1 MGDDEKFIYTP
12 TLPPTRT
19 HTQLQ
24 KFKLGDKIKQY
35 QEMLSLYAQVTMQ
48 DLYAPDFNIAGAVN
62 HIVQSSLF
70 SHLIPPEPAPVI
82 AGTPSTIWKAKIA
95 KLTAAVRLAIL
106 IPPELAQVIQTK
118 LAGNDGNGGGVS
130 WGTLHAF
137 GTCTI
142 KMPCLFWRKS
152 DFPDESGFVD
162 RDYHN
167 FLCHRA
173 RQIDYAVVGLKTGV
187 VNSTH
192 QEFTRLKAWI
202 SSSDSTLQLAYWIW
216 KRVPVLVDHVKS
228 YLKVLNDTHKD
239 QPAVQKLINYPR
251 DPNYSPLAT
260 HGVLEDDHWPDG
272 VPILDLVRKLGSGEW
287 DFLVYLI
294 FREINP
300 TRIKGVKEGYWWL
313 KWPEPEIITFIHY
326 PMPLRTLLHAL
337 ETDIAECL
345 IWCVD

>member
-1 MGDDEKFIYTP
+1 MCCGWISVFRFLIIPPRSRHIPVMTWHGIGDCPNFHCILSQFNIHDSHMGDDEKFIYTP

-173 RQIDYAVVGLKTGV
+173 RQVDYAIMWLETGV
-187 VNSTH
+187 PVVN
-192 QEFTRLKAWI
+192 FTGHRMYTRHKAWKWMNCRDRAL
-202 SSSDSTLQLAYWIW
+202 SSWRI
-216 KRVPVLVDHVKS
+216 
-228 YLKVLNDTHKD
+228 
-239 QPAVQKLINYPR
+239 
-251 DPNYSPLAT
+251 
-260 HGVLEDDHWPDG
+260 
-272 VPILDLVRKLGSGEW
+272 GSGNECQSW
-287 DFLVYLI
+287 STMSS
-294 FREINP
+294 P
-300 TRIKGVKEGYWWL
+300 T
-313 KWPEPEIITFIHY
+313 
-326 PMPLRTLLHAL
+326 
-337 ETDIAECL
+337 
-345 IWCVD
+345 